1 MATKQPVKK
10 KDLSSSS
17 LGDKKDVLNAFKTKN
32 DLNGVKDKELEWI
45 VLPEGFYDA
54 VKLPGIPKG
63 FVSDIMGHSD
73 TGKSTF
79 KLEIIAQCQRMGILP
94 VIYETEGNFPWE
106 HARMCG
112 VEFEEVYEDF
122 VDEETGETERR
133 VIDHNGFF
141 LYYDADILFK
151 KYGRMDYSQSK
162 ELSKPNR
169 KVAVIEDIA
178 YSINELLDLQGNGPD
193 ELDYEMCFIWDSVGS
208 IPSYRSVMSKTGN
221 NMFDA
226 GAIKSSFNTIG
237 NNRIPLSR
245 KEGSPYTNTMFFVN
259 KVWVD
264 NMQMGA
270 PQIKTSG
277 GDGTKWFTRLRIHL
291 GGVTTSSVEKL
302 SAVTNGKSYR
312 YGITTKIK
320 VVKNQVTGIEYEGKI
335 SSLSHGLWNPEKID
349 SYKKQYSKF
358 LLNKLSELTGKELSD
373 DTKVEFSTEQED

>member
-1 MATKQPVKK
+1 MAKQPIKK
-10 KDLSSSS
+10 KELSTSEGGGS
-17 LGDKKDVLNAFKTKN
+17 KIDVLNAFKTKN
-32 DLNGVKDKELEWI
+32 NLNGVKDKELEWI

-122 VDEETGETERR
+122 VDEETGETIQK
-133 VIDHNGFF
+133 VVDHNGFF
-141 LYYDADILFK
+141 LYYDAEILYK
-151 KYGRMDYSQSK
+151 KYGKMDYAQSK
-162 ELSKPNR
+162 MLSTPNR
-169 KVAVIEDIA
+169 KLAVVEDIA
-178 YSINELLDLQGNGPD
+178 YSINELLDMQGKGKD

-208 IPSYRSVMSKTGN
+208 ISSYRSVMSKTGN

-226 GAIKSSFNTIG
+226 GAIKASFNSIG

-277 GDGTKWFTRLRIHL
+277 GDGTKWFSRLRIHL

-302 SAVTNGKSYR
+302 SAVKDGKSYR
-312 YGITTKIK
+312 YGIATKIK
-320 VVKNQVTGIEYEGKI
+320 IVKNQVTGIEYEGKI
-335 SSLSHGLWNPEKID
+335 CSLSHGLWAPEKID
-349 SYKKQYSKF
+349 AYKKQYSKF
-358 LLNKLSELTGKELSD
+358 LLNKLSELTGKDIED
-373 DTKVEFSTEQED
+373 DEEIEFSTEKED